1 MSSEPLGGRESPQDH
16 SLGGLT
22 RHPGW
27 DFACRQMETRGQEK
41 GLPGVRG
48 SKMGPHH
55 NQEPAISK
63 VTQEAAGDKC
73 GARAQEKAPL
83 QVLLPWARPA
93 LTV

>member
-16 SLGGLT
+16 SLRGLT

-27 DFACRQMETRGQEK
+27 DFACRQVETRGHEK
-41 GLPGVRG
+41 GLPGLRG
-48 SKMGPHH
+48 SKAGPHH
-55 NQEPAISK
+55 NQEPAVSK

-83 QVLLPWARPA
+83 LLLLPWACPV